1 MRNSIESWECLRM
14 LNAGKWVKNWEIS
27 QSVLKVW
34 ESVLKAEK
42 VWEKLYVERVQKAVP
57 NAIPI

>member
-1 MRNSIESWECLRM
+1 MRKSIESWECLRM

-34 ESVLKAEK
+34 ESVLKVEK
-42 VWEKLYVERVQKAVP
+42 VWEKLYVEEMG
-57 NAIPI
+57 